1 MAVVVVVGEVEGEND
16 ARVDHNV
23 QDVDHRD
30 IVEADDDAGV
40 AVVVKP
46 AAVADGNN
54 HVHQED
60 YAETE

>member
-46 AAVADGNN
+46 AVAADGNN